1 MTSLENF
8 VDDIQYAYAYV
19 LIKMFSDWVHDDDG
33 ANNYCSTG
41 VEHIK
46 TLNKNVIVKYT
57 PVENDNPDWIDDAI
71 ITIEAS
77 PESKRTLT
85 KNLYNRLSSKLRFIE
100 DKFIESVNGTIKKA
114 GVWVE
119 DLNSGKTFEAILHL
133 HKPIYWEDNKI
144 VIDYKVIDFIYARNR
159 WWYPKELVE
168 WFYISPSHLRKKAL
182 KVEKI
187 RNEYKDEIE
196 KLKKSDDEKSKQ
208 ELMSV
213 ENHIEYLIELS
224 AYKFRYPAVYTGY
237 DEEMDTWKREYEDS
251 IEPITLK
258 EAFPERYVGG
268 KKRKLEE

>member
-1 MTSLENF
+1 MSSLENF
-8 VDDIQYAYAYV
+8 VEDIQYAYAYV
-19 LIKMFSDWVHDDDG
+19 LIKMVSYWLHDEDG

-77 PESKRTLT
+77 PESKRILT
-85 KNLYNRLSSKLRFIE
+85 KNLFNRLSSKLCFIE

-119 DLNSGKTFEAILHL
+119 DLNSGTTFEGILHL
-133 HKPIYWEDNKI
+133 NKPIYWEDNKI
-144 VIDYKVIDFIYARNR
+144 VIDYRVIDFTYARTHY
-159 WWYPKELVE
+159 WYPKELVE
-168 WFYISPSHLRKKAL
+168 WFYESPSHIRKKAL

-208 ELMSV
+208 ELQSM
-213 ENHIEYLIELS
+213 EYHIEYLIERS
-224 AYKFRYPAVYTGY
+224 AYKFGFPATYIGN
-237 DEEMDTWKREYEDS
+237 DEEMDTWKRDYENS

-258 EAFPERYVGG
+258 EAFP
-268 KKRKLEE
+268 